1 MWHGVAR
8 HLCARGR
15 FSGCGRGI
23 AAGGDGGVPDVDVP
37 ERELVF
43 VLDELRQGRDL
54 IAAAVDGRIWECSG
68 LGTRRVSASTIAQRQ
83 KIDEHARM
91 PVWTCPVRIEVRR
104 EQGGVGQRQTWLP
117 PL

>member
-8 HLCARGR
+8 HLCAGGR
-15 FSGCGRGI
+15 FNGSRRGI

-37 ERELVF
+37 ERELVL

-68 LGTRRVSASTIAQRQ
+68 LGRHAERAESA
-83 KIDEHARM
+83 
-91 PVWTCPVRIEVRR
+91 
-104 EQGGVGQRQTWLP
+104 LP
-117 PL
+117 R